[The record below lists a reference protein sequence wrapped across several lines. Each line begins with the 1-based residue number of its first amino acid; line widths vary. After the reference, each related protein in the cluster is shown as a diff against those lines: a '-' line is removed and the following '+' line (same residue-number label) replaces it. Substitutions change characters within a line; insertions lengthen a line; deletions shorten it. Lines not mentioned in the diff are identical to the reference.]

1 MERAGIDR
9 SEIGLGPREDVDAR
23 FRGDRPQVV
32 EDAPVAAPRS
42 PGEWIRQNLF
52 SSPLNA
58 LLTIVSGIFVAFVV
72 YRLMRFIFVDADW
85 RVIRVNMKG
94 YMVGAFPV
102 EQAWR
107 LWVAAYFLALLAGV
121 SFWMSRRAVRR
132 RPSRIFVPAASA
144 VVAVMILLFTVQT
157 GLVRALAACVL
168 LALVLGVASG
178 RFFGRALRR
187 PLLIAWVLAFPV
199 VIVLVRGFG
208 GVPPTHWGG
217 FFFNII
223 AATVGI
229 FASFPLGIALAL
241 GRRSD
246 LPAVRIVSVA
256 FIELFR
262 GVPLVAWLIFS
273 KYVVDLLLPP
283 QLVLPDIIKA
293 FIVMTLFSAAYV
305 GEIVRGGLQGV
316 PAGQYEAA
324 RALGLSTTAMTT
336 LVVLPQALRTTIPA
350 MIGHFI
356 SLFKDTSLFTAIEVT
371 ELLAAARR
379 SASSLEFFGRDMETL
394 LFAGLVFWVV
404 AFSMSRWSQRL
415 EVRLGVGA
423 R

>member
-1 MERAGIDR
+1 MERDGIPR
-9 SEIGLGPREDVDAR
+9 SEIGLGLREDIDVLAPS
-23 FRGDRPQVV
+23 DRPQVV
-32 EDAPVAAPRS
+32 EDAPVAEPRS

-52 SSPLNA
+52 SSVLNGI
-58 LLTIVSGIFVAFVV
+58 LTIVSGVFIAFVV
-72 YRLMRFIFVDADW
+72 YRLAGFVFVSADW
-85 RVIRVNMKG
+85 QVVRVNMKG

-102 EQAWR
+102 EEAWR
-107 LWVAAYFLALLAGV
+107 LWGSTYYVALLAGL
-121 SFWMSRRAVRR
+121 SFGMSRRAVRWT
-132 RPSRIFVPAASA
+132 PSRV
-144 VVAVMILLFTVQT
+144 VVAAVSAFVAVAILLFTVQT
-157 GLVRALAACVL
+157 SLVRALAAGVL
-168 LALVLGVASG
+168 VALVIGVAGG
-178 RFFGRALRR
+178 RLLGHTLRR
-187 PLLIAWVLAFPV
+187 PLLIAWVLAFPI

-208 GVPPTHWGG
+208 GVPPSQWGG

-283 QLVLPDIIKA
+283 QLILPDIIKA

-324 RALGLSTTAMTT
+324 RALGLSTTALTA

-371 ELLAAARR
+371 DLLAAARR

-394 LFAGLVFWVV
+394 LFAALVFWVV

-415 EVRLGVGA
+415 EVRLGVGV